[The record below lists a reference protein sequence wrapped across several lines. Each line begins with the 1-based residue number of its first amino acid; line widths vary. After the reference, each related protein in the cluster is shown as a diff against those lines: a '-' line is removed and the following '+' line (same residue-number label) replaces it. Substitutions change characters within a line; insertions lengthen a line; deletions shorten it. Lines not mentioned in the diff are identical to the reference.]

1 MNQVETNA
9 AAHGLSARAGKYLSF
24 KLGNEEFGVAIL
36 KVQEIIGIM
45 TVTRVPRT
53 PDCIRGVINLRGK
66 VIPVLDL
73 RRKFGLDARSDTD
86 RTCIIVVRIERG
98 NERLT
103 MGVLV
108 DDVSEVL
115 NITAE
120 QLEEPPSFGAGVRTD
135 FIQGMG
141 KVGAKV
147 VMLLDIDKVLGS
159 QEIAQ
164 ARETAVEAVGESAA

>member
-1 MNQVETNA
+1 MNSVEQHA
-9 AAHGLSARAGKYLSF
+9 VQGLSAKAGKYLSF
-24 KLGNEEFGVAIL
+24 KLGVEEFGVAIL

-73 RRKFGLDARSDTD
+73 RRKFGLDPRGDTD
-86 RTCIIVVRIERG
+86 RTCIIVVRIERQ

-115 NITAE
+115 DIAAG
-120 QLEEPPSFGAGVRTD
+120 QLEEPPSFGGGVRTD

-141 KVGAKV
+141 KVGSKV

-164 ARETAVEAVGESAA
+164 ARESAAETPAESAA

>member
-1 MNQVETNA
+1 MKDGESNA
-9 AAHGLSARAGKYLSF
+9 SQGIGARAGKYLSF
-24 KLGNEEFGVAIL
+24 KLGNEEYGVAIL

-73 RRKFGLDARSDTD
+73 RRKFGFDTIKDTD
-86 RTCIIVVRIERG
+86 RTCIIVVRIEQRDA
-98 NERLT
+98 RVT

-115 NITAE
+115 DISPD
-120 QLEEPPSFGAGVRTD
+120 QLEEPPSFGASVRTD
-135 FIQGMG
+135 FILAMG

-147 VMLLDIDKVLGS
+147 VMLLDIDKVLG
-159 QEIAQ
+159 QTELTQIKAPEL
-164 ARETAVEAVGESAA
+164 AEESAA